1 MAEAPGGEPR
11 REGGS
16 GIGARLRAARERS
29 AMSLAQAAHRL
40 HVSADVLEALEDEQF
55 ERLGAPIYVKSYLGR
70 YAELLGESAEAL
82 QAQLAGSAMAEPDL
96 TRIPRAAPASGR
108 ASALLAAAG
117 IGVAVVLAVGLS
129 WWGWTHLSRHA
140 VAVVGHAGGAA
151 APPATAPA
159 AARPRLPGTAASSVS
174 AAASAPASAPA
185 DASAASSAP
194 RSASGMR
201 ISLQFSAA
209 SWVSVTD
216 ATGHSLYRG
225 LVLPGTLESFSG
237 PGPLHVVLGYA
248 NGVALK
254 VNGRAVP
261 LAPYVGRDHAVSV
274 AVAAD
279 GEVSPVPRHAG
290 HAGG

>member
-29 AMSLAQAAHRL
+29 GMSLAQAAHRL

-70 YAELLGESAEAL
+70 YAELLGESAQAL
-82 QAQLAGSAMAEPDL
+82 QAELAGAAMAAPDL

-117 IGVAVVLAVGLS
+117 IGVAVVLAAGLS
-129 WWGWTHLSRHA
+129 WWGWTHVSRHA
-140 VAVVGHAGGAA
+140 VAVVGHSGGAG
-151 APPATAPA
+151 APTATAPA
-159 AARPRLPGTAASSVS
+159 AARPRPPATAASSVS
-174 AAASAPASAPA
+174 AVASVPASAPA
-185 DASAASSAP
+185 AAPAVSSAP
-194 RSASGMR
+194 THASEMR
-201 ISLQFSAA
+201 ISLQFPTA

-216 ATGHSLYRG
+216 ATGRSLFRG
-225 LVLPGTLESFSG
+225 LVLPGTLESFAG

-248 NGVALK
+248 DGVALK
-254 VNGRAVP
+254 VNGRSVP
-261 LAPYVGRDHAVSV
+261 LAPYVGRDHAASV

-279 GEVSPVPRHAG
+279 GEISPVPRHAS

>member
-82 QAQLAGSAMAEPDL
+82 QAQLAGSAMAAPDL

-140 VAVVGHAGGAA
+140 VTVVGHSGGT
-151 APPATAPA
+151 PSATAPA
-159 AARPRLPGTAASSVS
+159 AARPPLPGTAASSVS
-174 AAASAPASAPA
+174 AAGSGPAAASAPAAAP
-185 DASAASSAP
+185 AASSAP
-194 RSASGMR
+194 TSASGMR

-225 LVLPGTLESFSG
+225 LVLPGTLESFTG

-248 NGVALK
+248 DGVALK

-261 LAPYVGRDHAVSV
+261 LAPYVGRDHAASV

>member
-11 REGGS
+11 REGG
-16 GIGARLRAARERS
+16 IGAQLRAARERS

-82 QAQLAGSAMAEPDL
+82 QAQLARSDMTAPDL
-96 TRIPRAAPASGR
+96 TRIPRAKPADGR
-108 ASALLAAAG
+108 LSALLAAAG
-117 IGVAVVLAVGLS
+117 IGAAVVLAAGLS
-129 WWGWTHLSRHA
+129 WWGWTRLSRHA
-140 VAVVGHAGGAA
+140 VAVVGRSVESGSPLAG
-151 APPATAPA
+151 APA
-159 AARPRLPGTAASSVS
+159 ASQPTVPGASASSSSGVAS
-174 AAASAPASAPA
+174 TPVAAPAAQSAPASL
-185 DASAASSAP
+185 
-194 RSASGMR
+194 SGMR
-201 ISLQFSAA
+201 ISLRFTAA

-225 LVLPGTLESFSG
+225 LVLPGTLESFKG

-248 NGVALK
+248 NGVALT
-254 VNGRAVP
+254 VDGRAVS
-261 LAPYVGRDHAVSV
+261 LAPYVGPDHAASIV
-274 AVAAD
+274 VAAD
-279 GEVSPVPRHAG
+279 GQISPVPRRAG

>member
-16 GIGARLRAARERS
+16 GIGSRLRAARERS

-82 QAQLAGSAMAEPDL
+82 QAQLAGSAMAAPDL

-140 VAVVGHAGGAA
+140 VAVVGHSGGT
-151 APPATAPA
+151 PSATAPA
-159 AARPRLPGTAASSVS
+159 AARPPLSGTAASGVS
-174 AAASAPASAPA
+174 AEATGPASSPA
-185 DASAASSAP
+185 AVPAASSAP
-194 RSASGMR
+194 TDASGMR

-225 LVLPGTLESFSG
+225 LVLPGTLESFTG
-237 PGPLHVVLGYA
+237 RGPLHVVLGYA
-248 NGVALK
+248 DGVALK

-261 LAPYVGRDHAVSV
+261 LAPYVGRDHAASV

-279 GEVSPVPRHAG
+279 GEVSPVPRHAAR
-290 HAGG
+290 AGG

>member
-82 QAQLAGSAMAEPDL
+82 QAQLAGSAMAAPDL

-140 VAVVGHAGGAA
+140 VAVVGHSGGTSG
-151 APPATAPA
+151 ATAPA
-159 AARPRLPGTAASSVS
+159 AARPPLPGTAASSVS
-174 AAASAPASAPA
+174 AAASGPASAPA
-185 DASAASSAP
+185 VAPAASSAP
-194 RSASGMR
+194 TSASGMR

-225 LVLPGTLESFSG
+225 LVLPGTLESFTG

-248 NGVALK
+248 DGVALK

-261 LAPYVGRDHAVSV
+261 LAPYVGRDHAASV

>member
-16 GIGARLRAARERS
+16 GIGAPLRAARER
-29 AMSLAQAAHRL
+29 AGMSLAQAAQRL

-82 QAQLAGSAMAEPDL
+82 QAQLAGSAMAAPDL
-96 TRIPRAAPASGR
+96 TRIPRGAPADGR
-108 ASALLAAAG
+108 ASALLAAVG
-117 IGVAVVLAVGLS
+117 IGAAVVLAAGLS
-129 WWGWTHLSRHA
+129 WWGWTRLTRHD
-140 VAVVGHAGGAA
+140 VAVVGRSGGAGQPFATPAVPSLRA
-151 APPATAPA
+151 AP
-159 AARPRLPGTAASSVS
+159 GAASSSTS
-174 AAASAPASAPA
+174 AGPNIPTTVPAAPSAPAN
-185 DASAASSAP
+185 
-194 RSASGMR
+194 ASGMR
-201 ISLQFSAA
+201 ISLQFPAA

-225 LVLPGTLESFSG
+225 LVLPGTLESFKG

-248 NGVALK
+248 DGVVLK
-254 VNGRAVP
+254 VNGHAVP
-261 LAPYVGRDHAVSV
+261 LAPYIGRDHAVSI

-279 GEVSPVPRHAG
+279 GQVSPVSRQARHAG
-290 HAGG
+290 G